1 MSREPQHKEIWCIHA
16 FGNNL
21 WIVRGDLVTK
31 VGGVNYVDWLSSAE
45 PDIHF
50 YNDCWCAD
58 TELGAYKLLHDYLT
72 NLDAQVMRK
81 IEQLE
86 TANG

>member
-58 TELGAYKLLHDYLT
+58 TELEAYKLLHEHLKK
-72 NLDAQVMRK
+72 LDSEIIRK
-81 IEQLE
+81 IIQLE